1 MKKRKFAEGGG
12 VREGQNPNIGDDVR
26 ARAMRFIRGET
37 ELSGKYYG
45 DNEESSESPRPAAPR
60 PRAAAPRVTD
70 TGDET
75 ERLSRRIPAPVT
87 DTGDETER
95 LSRRGS
101 ASEPVTD
108 TGDETER
115 LTRRVPEPD
124 RGAALRD
131 TERKDA
137 ATRAAQSAAADAR
150 NVAEIENARGKLMSN
165 TNRMGVR
172 AAQQMEDKGSIYSSD
187 FGKPRA
193 VREAESKTR
202 RMPLPRS
209 QRMFQGRR
217 QMDRPTSPGG
227 YAKGGSVS
235 SASNRADGIAKRGK
249 TRGRIL

>member
-45 DNEESSESPRPAAPR
+45 DNEESSASESPR
-60 PRAAAPRVTD
+60 PRAAPTPKAAPAPKPPVKAGTFTD
-70 TGDET
+70 SDAESRAAGQSEADDENV
-75 ERLSRRIPAPVT
+75 RRIQRAR
-87 DTGDETER
+87 DEEENT
-95 LSRRGS
+95 SRIRQ
-101 ASEPVTD
+101 A
-108 TGDETER
+108 
-115 LTRRVPEPD
+115 PEPD

-165 TNRMGVR
+165 TNRMGAR
-172 AAQQMEDKGSIYSSD
+172 AAQQMEEKGSIYSSD

-249 TRGRIL
+249 TRGRML